1 MQSQSTAQWSSR
13 FAFIMAAVG
22 SSVGLGNL
30 WRFSSEAGSNGGGA
44 FIFIYLLAVLLVCVP
59 VLMSEYIVG
68 RSGSV
73 ANAVGSVS
81 ELAQR
86 SGRSTLWSLVGG
98 IGILAGFLIVT
109 FYCMIA
115 GWVVRYIFFFLT
127 GSFSG
132 LSPDQV
138 ATKFTDFISNP
149 IAVLP
154 WFLLFALLTTW
165 LVSRGVNRGIEMAAK
180 LLMPAFFVLLIGL
193 AFFAILTNMG
203 NGGTLQALKFLYVPD
218 INEMMTKNEELS
230 AIGNIGAVANAALG
244 QAFFSVGVG
253 SGIMI
258 TYGSYIPK
266 TVSLPKSGLI
276 VALMDTFVALIAG
289 LAIFPIVFGSGL
301 SESAGPALLFIT
313 LPNAF
318 EAMGA
323 IGLFIGAAFFFLAFF
338 AAITSSVSL
347 LEPSA
352 AYVSERFK
360 VSKAKAAWITG
371 ALMILVGLISVF
383 GVGPGGATPALD
395 IIDAFTGKVM
405 LPMAGFLIVVFVGW
419 RMKARLVYEQIKGE
433 GEALGRLIGVLTRW
447 VAPVFVGAVMIT
459 SITSYISSF

>member
-1 MQSQSTAQWSSR
+1 
-13 FAFIMAAVG
+13 MAAVG

-98 IGILAGFLIVT
+98 IGVLAGFLIVT

-132 LSPDQV
+132 LSPNQV

-154 WFLLFALLTTW
+154 WFLLFAFLTTW

-180 LLMPAFFVLLIGL
+180 LLMPCLL
-193 AFFAILTNMG
+193 
-203 NGGTLQALKFLYVPD
+203 Y
-218 INEMMTKNEELS
+218 
-230 AIGNIGAVANAALG
+230 
-244 QAFFSVGVG
+244 
-253 SGIMI
+253 
-258 TYGSYIPK
+258 
-266 TVSLPKSGLI
+266 
-276 VALMDTFVALIAG
+276 
-289 LAIFPIVFGSGL
+289 
-301 SESAGPALLFIT
+301 
-313 LPNAF
+313 
-318 EAMGA
+318 
-323 IGLFIGAAFFFLAFF
+323 
-338 AAITSSVSL
+338 TS
-347 LEPSA
+347 PSP
-352 AYVSERFK
+352 R
-360 VSKAKAAWITG
+360 
-371 ALMILVGLISVF
+371 
-383 GVGPGGATPALD
+383 D
-395 IIDAFTGKVM
+395 
-405 LPMAGFLIVVFVGW
+405 
-419 RMKARLVYEQIKGE
+419 
-433 GEALGRLIGVLTRW
+433 
-447 VAPVFVGAVMIT
+447 
-459 SITSYISSF
+459 